1 MKTPDAYEPDILR
14 GVTVKELVI
23 PVKVE
28 EDRHSVLSTDDA
40 GYAAEL
46 MGKHN
51 TDVLTVKDESG
62 VVLGMITA
70 RALLNY
76 YSRQRQKEHL
86 YESPARTRRM
96 LVQGRKL
103 LRTYK
108 N

>member
-1 MKTPDAYEPDILR
+1 
-14 GVTVKELVI
+14 
-23 PVKVE
+23 
-28 EDRHSVLSTDDA
+28 
-40 GYAAEL
+40 
-46 MGKHN
+46 
-51 TDVLTVKDESG
+51 